1 MEEKLSVKEQ
11 IKKTFIALLSE
22 KEYSDI
28 TVSELAEKAGVSR
41 MSFYRNFNSTDDII
55 ESIANDFLYDFS
67 SVVLPVIQENTE
79 RKWKDFVF
87 ETVYH
92 FYKFGRTLNV
102 PLNEYAKQ
110 FSHSFGII
118 MSRVNDKMTR
128 SERETISNYTAEKYI
143 IFGKI
148 GFVNAIVRQWVE
160 MGMRESPDEMITQI
174 MSAITKL

>member
-11 IKKTFIALLSE
+11 IKKAFIDLLPE

-41 MSFYRNFNSTDDII
+41 MSFYRNFSSTDDII
-55 ESIANDFLYDFS
+55 ESIANDFLYDVS
-67 SVVLPVIQENTE
+67 SIVLPVIQENTE

-92 FYKFGRTLNV
+92 FYKIGRAPNFRLQ
-102 PLNEYAKQ
+102 EYAKKLP
-110 FSHSFGII
+110 HSFGII

-128 SERETISNYTAEKYI
+128 LAKETVPGDTAVNYI
-143 IFGKI
+143 IYGKI
-148 GFVNAIVRQWVE
+148 GFVNTVVRKWVE
-160 MGMRESPDEMITQI
+160 TGMRESPDEMIAQI